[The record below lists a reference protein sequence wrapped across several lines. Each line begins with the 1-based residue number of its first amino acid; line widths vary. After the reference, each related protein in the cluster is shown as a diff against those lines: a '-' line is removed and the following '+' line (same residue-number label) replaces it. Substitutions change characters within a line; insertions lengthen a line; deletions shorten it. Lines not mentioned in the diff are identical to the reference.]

1 MRKNASQSSY
11 FSYGF
16 ISLYIFTILIFI
28 NLISE
33 DWLIGEIKEEE
44 NAGDNLHP
52 IPQNHRRFS
61 VDSGDPLEP
70 EIQLESPEIMEGLEA
85 VLDLSDEAAEL
96 RTEGLAQDPG
106 VNLDARGTGKEDPLE
121 PEIQLNSPEI
131 MEGLEDILDL
141 GDEAGELRT
150 EELEQDRGVNLDARE
165 TGKEGNSYI
174 IFNHLSGGSYHLPC
188 PLT

>member
-1 MRKNASQSSY
+1 
-11 FSYGF
+11 
-16 ISLYIFTILIFI
+16 
-28 NLISE
+28 
-33 DWLIGEIKEEE
+33 
-44 NAGDNLHP
+44 
-52 IPQNHRRFS
+52 
-61 VDSGDPLEP
+61 
-70 EIQLESPEIMEGLEA
+70 MEGLEA

-121 PEIQLNSPEI
+121 PEIQLDSPEI

-165 TGKEGNSYI
+165 TGKEGNLYI